1 MPCTEDRKTE
11 DFSQREKKNRVKG
24 KEKRLERKQSEK
36 ERKLKKK
43 EESWF
48 KEHAPIDRLPF
59 LPLQKSHLFPENAN
73 ENFPSG
79 TITIQGRL
87 PQSH

>member
-1 MPCTEDRKTE
+1 MPCKGDRKTE
-11 DFSQREKKNRVKG
+11 DFPQREKKNRVRG

-48 KEHAPIDRLPF
+48 KEHAPIDRLPSPPF
-59 LPLQKSHLFPENAN
+59 KISPFSKKMQTRTFPV
-73 ENFPSG
+73 G
-79 TITIQGRL
+79 L
-87 PQSH
+87 